1 MVEQND
7 NFIKKFLTYL
17 NSIKTKLIVSFLVIT
32 LTPLIYISYTMLNN
46 ATDGLLKVIVNNS
59 LAHARKASIDMNS
72 FIAHQ
77 LDILK
82 PLLNNESCKDPRSE
96 EFRKLLEEFDNQHLS
111 VERIVVRDQYGQLIN
126 CSTPNSIVI
135 DSYTNISEITDKLI
149 NRQYILYNGH
159 NHLGKKYKNNIALIT
174 RINEEDSQNFAL
186 VFVELNMLQFTNL
199 LSDNV
204 VGNSTHAYILDEKN
218 SPAVY
223 YPEDCV
229 ASDISMMR
237 EKYIEKFD
245 YGVFNIDSKKLEKPV
260 LATYLPVV
268 AQNGWKI
275 LFIQNQEEV
284 YELVSVFRKNLY
296 WILFITITIAV
307 TIALII
313 SQNIA
318 LPILQVTKGTNELA
332 SGRYDVRIN
341 IKSSDEVGRLA
352 NNFNFM
358 ADSLSAKMEELRIAY
373 QDLQDKA
380 DLITQKNRDL
390 DRKVFETTTLYKISH
405 MMSEVGFDIDKL
417 LDIIIE
423 KSIEAARATKGSLML
438 LDDNQEY
445 LEVQRVIL
453 WDESLNHTV
462 KIDNFKRNVRI
473 KPGEGIAGRVL
484 LTGELLIIN
493 EPDKCPDFKAFDDSE
508 RFIKNI
514 CCIPLKVNNVTFG
527 VINIVDK
534 LDGSPFHKNDTELL
548 MAMVNQAAI
557 VLDNTKLF
565 KLAITDGLTGLYL
578 VRHFKN
584 KLASE
589 EKRARRYNKI
599 FSILFFD
606 IDHFKKFNDTYGHHI
621 GDEVL
626 KQVARIFKNSLRD
639 EIDVAARYGGE
650 EMIALLP
657 ETDIKGAYIVAER
670 LRNAV
675 ANHEFTGYKTP
686 LHVTISIGI
695 SEFPR
700 SDLSSDGL
708 IRKADTAL
716 YRSKEGGRNKTTIYE
731 AEMGVVSE
739 K

>member
-1 MVEQND
+1 MEQEN
-7 NFIKKFLTYL
+7 NKFSQFFNYL
-17 NSIKTKLIVSFLVIT
+17 NSIKTKLIFSFLIIT
-32 LTPLIYISYTMLNN
+32 LTPLIYISYIMLNN

-72 FIAHQ
+72 FVAHQ
-77 LDILK
+77 LEIIK
-82 PLLNNESCKDPRSE
+82 PFTNSEVSKNPRSLE
-96 EFRKLLEEFDNQHLS
+96 YKKLIEEFDNQYVS
-111 VERIVVRDQYGQLIN
+111 IEKIIVSEKYGQIIWVSN
-126 CSTPNSIVI
+126 
-135 DSYTNISEITDKLI
+135 NIPTSPYSNITEILDKLE
-149 NRQYILYNGH
+149 NRKYILYNGH
-159 NHLGKKYKNNIALIT
+159 NHQGKKQKSSITLIT
-174 RINEEDSQNFAL
+174 KINEDDPDNFAL
-186 VFVELNMLQFTNL
+186 IFIELNLLQFTNI

-204 VGNSTHAYILDEKN
+204 VGNSTHAYILDENN

-229 ASDISMMR
+229 ASDISMLK
-237 EKYIEKFD
+237 EKHIEKFD
-245 YGVFNIDSKKLEKPV
+245 YGVFNIDSKSLEKPI

-275 LFIQNQEEV
+275 LFVQNQEEV
-284 YELVSVFRKNLY
+284 YELVSSFRKNLY
-296 WILFITITIAV
+296 WILFITIAV
-307 TIALII
+307 AVIIALII

-332 SGRYDVRIN
+332 SGRYDVRIK

-358 ADSLSAKMEELRIAY
+358 ADSLATKMEELRIAY
-373 QDLQDKA
+373 LELQDKA
-380 DLITQKNRDL
+380 ELISQKNRDL

-423 KSIEAARATKGSLML
+423 KSIEAAKATKGSLML
-438 LDDNQEY
+438 LDDSQEY

-453 WDESLNHTV
+453 WDETLNRSV
-462 KIDNFKRNVRI
+462 PIQNFKKNIKI
-473 KPGEGIAGRVL
+473 KPGEGIAGKVL
-484 LTGELLIIN
+484 VTGEMLIIN
-493 EPDKCPDFKAFDDSE
+493 QPENDPNFKQFEDSE
-508 RFIKNI
+508 RFIQNI
-514 CCIPLKVNNVTFG
+514 CCIPLKVNNITFG

-534 LDGSPFHKNDTELL
+534 VDGSPFEKRDTDLL

-584 KLASE
+584 RLASE
-589 EKRARRYNKI
+589 EKRAKRYNKI

-626 KQVARIFKNSLRD
+626 KQVAAIFKSSLR
-639 EIDVAARYGGE
+639 EGIDIAARYGGE

-670 LRNAV
+670 LRNAI
-675 ANHEFTGYKTP
+675 ATHEFTGYKTS

-695 SEFPR
+695 SEFPT
-700 SDLSSDGL
+700 SDTNTEEL

-716 YRSKEGGRNKTTIYE
+716 YRSKEGGRNKTTIYT

>member
-1 MVEQND
+1 
-7 NFIKKFLTYL
+7 
-17 NSIKTKLIVSFLVIT
+17 
-32 LTPLIYISYTMLNN
+32 MLNN

-72 FIAHQ
+72 FVAHQ
-77 LDILK
+77 LEIIK
-82 PLLNNESCKDPRSE
+82 PFTHSIVSKNPRSQE
-96 EFRKLLEEFDNQHLS
+96 YKKVIEEFDNQYVS
-111 VERIVVRDQYGQLIN
+111 IEKIIVCERYGQIIWVSN
-126 CSTPNSIVI
+126 
-135 DSYTNISEITDKLI
+135 NIPTAPYSNITEIRDKLE
-149 NRQYILYNGH
+149 NRKYILYNGH
-159 NHLGKKYKNNIALIT
+159 NHQGKKQKSSITLIT
-174 RINEEDSQNFAL
+174 KINEEDPDNFAL
-186 VFVELNMLQFTNL
+186 VFIELNMLQFTNI

-204 VGNSTHAYILDEKN
+204 VGNSTHAYILDENN

-229 ASDISMMR
+229 ASDISMLK
-237 EKYIEKFD
+237 EKHIEKFD
-245 YGVFNIDSKKLEKPV
+245 YGVFNIDSKALEKPI

-275 LFIQNQEEV
+275 LFVQNQEEV
-284 YELVSVFRKNLY
+284 YELVSTFQKNLY
-296 WILFITITIAV
+296 WILFITIAV
-307 TIALII
+307 AVIIALII

-332 SGRYDVRIN
+332 SGRYDVRIK

-358 ADSLSAKMEELRIAY
+358 ADSLATKMEELRIAY
-373 QDLQDKA
+373 LELQDKA
-380 DLITQKNRDL
+380 ELITQQNRDL

-423 KSIEAARATKGSLML
+423 KSIEAAKATKGSLML
-438 LDDNQEY
+438 LDDTQEY
-445 LEVQRVIL
+445 LEVQRVIM
-453 WDESLNHTV
+453 WDES
-462 KIDNFKRNVRI
+462 IDRPVPIENFKKNIKI
-473 KPGEGIAGRVL
+473 KPGEGIAGKVL
-484 LTGELLIIN
+484 VTGEMLIMN
-493 EPDKCPDFKAFDDSE
+493 EPENDPNFKQFDDNE
-508 RFIKNI
+508 RFIQNI
-514 CCIPLKVNNVTFG
+514 CCIPLKVNNITFG

-534 LDGSPFHKNDTELL
+534 IDGSPFEKRDTDLL

-589 EKRARRYNKI
+589 EKRAKRYNKI

-626 KQVARIFKNSLRD
+626 KQVASIFKNSLR
-639 EIDVAARYGGE
+639 EGIDIAARYGGE

-675 ANHEFTGYKTP
+675 ANHEFTGYKTS

-695 SEFPR
+695 SEFP
-700 SDLSSDGL
+700 SSDTDSLEL

-716 YRSKEGGRNKTTIYE
+716 YQSKEGGRNKTTIYTT
-731 AEMGVVSE
+731 EMGVVSE

>member
-1 MVEQND
+1 MEQD
-7 NFIKKFLTYL
+7 NNKFYQFFTYL
-17 NSIKTKLIVSFLVIT
+17 NSIKTKLIFSFLVIT
-32 LTPLIYISYTMLNN
+32 LTPLIYISYIMLNN

-72 FIAHQ
+72 FVSHQ
-77 LDILK
+77 LEIIK
-82 PLLNNESCKDPRSE
+82 PFTNSVISKNPKSQEYK
-96 EFRKLLEEFDNQHLS
+96 KLIEEFDNQYVS
-111 VERIVVRDQYGQLIN
+111 IEKIIVCEKYGQIIWVSNNTLT
-126 CSTPNSIVI
+126 TPYS
-135 DSYTNISEITDKLI
+135 NITEIQDKLE
-149 NRQYILYNGH
+149 NRKYILYNGH
-159 NHLGKKYKNNIALIT
+159 NHQGKKQKASITLIT
-174 RINEEDSQNFAL
+174 KINEDDPDNYAL
-186 VFVELNMLQFTNL
+186 VFIELNMLQFTNI

-204 VGNSTHAYILDEKN
+204 VGNSTHAYILDENN

-229 ASDISMMR
+229 ASDISMLK

-245 YGVFNIDSKKLEKPV
+245 YGVFNIDSKSLEKPI

-275 LFIQNQEEV
+275 LFVQNQEEV
-284 YELVSVFRKNLY
+284 YELVSSFRKNLY
-296 WILFITITIAV
+296 WILFITISVAV
-307 TIALII
+307 IIALII

-332 SGRYDVRIN
+332 SGRYDVRIK

-358 ADSLSAKMEELRIAY
+358 ADSLATKMEELRIAY
-373 QDLQDKA
+373 LELQDKA
-380 DLITQKNRDL
+380 ELITQQNRDL
-390 DRKVFETTTLYKISH
+390 DRKVFETSTLYKISH

-423 KSIEAARATKGSLML
+423 KSIEAAKATKGSLML
-438 LDDNQEY
+438 LDDSQEF
-445 LEVQRVIL
+445 LEVQRVIM
-453 WDESLNHTV
+453 WDETLNRAV
-462 KIDNFKRNVRI
+462 PIENFKKNIKI
-473 KPGEGIAGRVL
+473 KPGEGIAGKVL
-484 LTGELLIIN
+484 VTGEMLIIN
-493 EPDKCPDFKAFDDSE
+493 QPENDPNFKQFDDNE
-508 RFIKNI
+508 RFIQNI
-514 CCIPLKVNNVTFG
+514 CCIPLKVNNITFG

-534 LDGSPFHKNDTELL
+534 VDGSSFEKRDTDLL

-589 EKRARRYNKI
+589 EKRAKRYNKI

-626 KQVARIFKNSLRD
+626 KQVAAIFKNSLRD
-639 EIDVAARYGGE
+639 GIDIAARYGGE

-675 ANHEFTGYKTP
+675 ANHEFTGYKTS

-695 SEFPR
+695 SEFP
-700 SDLSSDGL
+700 SSDTDSLEL

-716 YRSKEGGRNKTTIYE
+716 YQSKEGGRNKTTIYTT
-731 AEMGVVSE
+731 EMGVVSE

>member
-1 MVEQND
+1 MEQESN
-7 NFIKKFLTYL
+7 KFYQFFNYL
-17 NSIKTKLIVSFLVIT
+17 NSIKTKLIFSFLVIT

-72 FIAHQ
+72 FVAHQ
-77 LDILK
+77 LEIIK
-82 PLLNNESCKDPRSE
+82 PFTNSEVSKRPRSQE
-96 EFRKLLEEFDNQHLS
+96 YKRIIENFDNQYVS
-111 VERIVVRDQYGQLIN
+111 IEKIIVCEKFGQIIWVSN
-126 CSTPNSIVI
+126 NIPTTPYS
-135 DSYTNISEITDKLI
+135 NITEIRDKLE
-149 NRQYILYNGH
+149 NRKYILYNGH
-159 NHLGKKYKNNIALIT
+159 NHQGKKQKSSITLIT
-174 RINEEDSQNFAL
+174 KINENDPDNFAL
-186 VFVELNMLQFTNL
+186 VFIELNMLQFINI

-204 VGNSTHAYILDEKN
+204 VGNSTHAYILDENN

-229 ASDISMMR
+229 ASDISMLK
-237 EKYIEKFD
+237 EKHIEKFD
-245 YGVFNIDSKKLEKPV
+245 YGVFNIDSKSLEKPI

-275 LFIQNQEEV
+275 LFVQNQEEV
-284 YELVSVFRKNLY
+284 YELVSSFQKNLY
-296 WILFITITIAV
+296 WILFITISVAV
-307 TIALII
+307 IIALII

-332 SGRYDVRIN
+332 SGRYDVRIK

-358 ADSLSAKMEELRIAY
+358 ADSLATKMEELRIAY
-373 QDLQDKA
+373 LELQDKA
-380 DLITQKNRDL
+380 ELITQQNRDL

-423 KSIEAARATKGSLML
+423 KSLEAAKATKGSLML
-438 LDDNQEY
+438 LDDSQEY

-453 WDESLNHTV
+453 WDES
-462 KIDNFKRNVRI
+462 IDRPVPIENFKKNIKI
-473 KPGEGIAGRVL
+473 KPGEGIAGKVL
-484 LTGELLIIN
+484 VTGEMLIIN
-493 EPDKCPDFKAFDDSE
+493 QPENDPNFKQFEDSE
-508 RFIKNI
+508 RFIQNI
-514 CCIPLKVNNVTFG
+514 CCIPLKVNNITFG

-534 LDGSPFHKNDTELL
+534 VDGSPFEKRDTDLL

-584 KLASE
+584 KLANE
-589 EKRARRYNKI
+589 EKRAKRYNKI

-626 KQVARIFKNSLRD
+626 KQVAAIFKNSLRD
-639 EIDVAARYGGE
+639 GIDIAARYGGE

-675 ANHEFTGYKTP
+675 ADHEFTGYKTS

-695 SEFPR
+695 SEFP
-700 SDLSSDGL
+700 SSDTDSLEL

-716 YRSKEGGRNKTTIYE
+716 YQSKEGGRNKTTIYTT
-731 AEMGVVSE
+731 EMGVVSE

>member
-1 MVEQND
+1 MEQD
-7 NFIKKFLTYL
+7 NNKFYQFFSYL
-17 NSIKTKLIVSFLVIT
+17 NSIKTKLIFSFLVIT
-32 LTPLIYISYTMLNN
+32 LTPLIYISYIMLNN

-72 FIAHQ
+72 FVSHQ
-77 LDILK
+77 LEIIK
-82 PLLNNESCKDPRSE
+82 PFTNSVISKNPKSQEYK
-96 EFRKLLEEFDNQHLS
+96 KLIEEFDNQYVS
-111 VERIVVRDQYGQLIN
+111 IEKIIVCDKYGQIIWVSNNTLT
-126 CSTPNSIVI
+126 TPYS
-135 DSYTNISEITDKLI
+135 NITEIQDKLE
-149 NRQYILYNGH
+149 NRKYILYNGH
-159 NHLGKKYKNNIALIT
+159 NHQGKKQKASITLIT
-174 RINEEDSQNFAL
+174 KINEDDPDNYAL
-186 VFVELNMLQFTNL
+186 VFIELNMLQFTNI

-204 VGNSTHAYILDEKN
+204 VGNSTHAYILDENN

-229 ASDISMMR
+229 ASDISMLK

-245 YGVFNIDSKKLEKPV
+245 YGVFNIDSKSLEKPI

-275 LFIQNQEEV
+275 LFVQNQEEV
-284 YELVSVFRKNLY
+284 YELVSSFRKNLY
-296 WILFITITIAV
+296 WILFITISVAV
-307 TIALII
+307 IIALII

-332 SGRYDVRIN
+332 SGRYDVRIK

-358 ADSLSAKMEELRIAY
+358 ADSLATKMEELRIAY
-373 QDLQDKA
+373 LELQDKA
-380 DLITQKNRDL
+380 ELITQQNRDL
-390 DRKVFETTTLYKISH
+390 DRKVFETSTLYKISH

-423 KSIEAARATKGSLML
+423 KSIEAAKATKGSLML
-438 LDDNQEY
+438 LDDSQEF
-445 LEVQRVIL
+445 LEVQRVIM
-453 WDESLNHTV
+453 WDETLNRAV
-462 KIDNFKRNVRI
+462 PIENFKKNIKI
-473 KPGEGIAGRVL
+473 KPGEGIAGKVL
-484 LTGELLIIN
+484 VTGEMLIIN
-493 EPDKCPDFKAFDDSE
+493 QPENDPNFKQFDDNE
-508 RFIKNI
+508 RFIQNI
-514 CCIPLKVNNVTFG
+514 CCIPLKVNNITFG

-534 LDGSPFHKNDTELL
+534 VDGSSFEKRDTDLL

-589 EKRARRYNKI
+589 EKRAKRYNKI

-626 KQVARIFKNSLRD
+626 KQVAAIFKNSLRD
-639 EIDVAARYGGE
+639 GIDIAARYGGE

-657 ETDIKGAYIVAER
+657 ETEIKGAYIVAER

-675 ANHEFTGYKTP
+675 ANHEFTGYKTS

-695 SEFPR
+695 SEFP
-700 SDLSSDGL
+700 SSDTDSLEL

-716 YRSKEGGRNKTTIYE
+716 YQSKEGGRNKTTIYTT
-731 AEMGVVSE
+731 EMGVVSE

>member
-1 MVEQND
+1 
-7 NFIKKFLTYL
+7 
-17 NSIKTKLIVSFLVIT
+17 
-32 LTPLIYISYTMLNN
+32 MLNN

-72 FIAHQ
+72 FVSHQ
-77 LDILK
+77 LEIIK
-82 PLLNNESCKDPRSE
+82 PFTNSVISKNPKSQEYK
-96 EFRKLLEEFDNQHLS
+96 KLIEEFDNQYVS
-111 VERIVVRDQYGQLIN
+111 IEKIIVCEKYGQIIWVSNNTLT
-126 CSTPNSIVI
+126 TPYS
-135 DSYTNISEITDKLI
+135 NITEIRDKLE
-149 NRQYILYNGH
+149 NRKYILYNGH
-159 NHLGKKYKNNIALIT
+159 NHQGKKQKASITLIT
-174 RINEEDSQNFAL
+174 KINENDPDNYAL
-186 VFVELNMLQFTNL
+186 VFIELNMLQFTNI

-204 VGNSTHAYILDEKN
+204 VGNSTHAYILDENN

-229 ASDISMMR
+229 ASDISMLK

-245 YGVFNIDSKKLEKPV
+245 YGVFNIDSKSLEKPI

-275 LFIQNQEEV
+275 LFVQNQEEV
-284 YELVSVFRKNLY
+284 YELVSSFQKNLY
-296 WILFITITIAV
+296 WILFITISVAV
-307 TIALII
+307 IIALII

-332 SGRYDVRIN
+332 SGRYDVRIK

-358 ADSLSAKMEELRIAY
+358 ADSLATKMEELRIAY
-373 QDLQDKA
+373 LELQDKA
-380 DLITQKNRDL
+380 ELITQQNRDL

-423 KSIEAARATKGSLML
+423 KSIEAAKATKGSLML
-438 LDDNQEY
+438 LDDAQEF
-445 LEVQRVIL
+445 LEVQRVIM
-453 WDESLNHTV
+453 WDETLNRAV
-462 KIDNFKRNVRI
+462 PIENFKKNIKI
-473 KPGEGIAGRVL
+473 KPGEGIAGKVL
-484 LTGELLIIN
+484 VTGEMLIIN
-493 EPDKCPDFKAFDDSE
+493 QPENDPNFKQFDDNE
-508 RFIKNI
+508 RFIQNI
-514 CCIPLKVNNVTFG
+514 CCIPLKVNNITFG

-534 LDGSPFHKNDTELL
+534 VDGSSFEKRDTDLL

-589 EKRARRYNKI
+589 EKRAKRYNKI

-626 KQVARIFKNSLRD
+626 KQVATIFKNSLRD
-639 EIDVAARYGGE
+639 GIDLAARYGGE

-675 ANHEFTGYKTP
+675 ANHEFTGYKTS

-695 SEFPR
+695 SEFP
-700 SDLSSDGL
+700 SSDTDSLEL

-716 YRSKEGGRNKTTIYE
+716 YQSKEGGRNKTTIYTT
-731 AEMGVVSE
+731 EMGVVSE

>member
-1 MVEQND
+1 MEQ
-7 NFIKKFLTYL
+7 KKNIFNQFFNYL
-17 NSIKTKLIVSFLVIT
+17 NSIKTKLIFSFLIIT

-72 FIAHQ
+72 FISHQ
-77 LDILK
+77 LEIIK
-82 PLLNNESCKDPRSE
+82 PFTNSE
-96 EFRKLLEEFDNQHLS
+96 ISKNPKSPEYKKLIEAYDNQYLS
-111 VERIVVRDQYGQLIN
+111 IEKIIVTEKYGQIISVSN
-126 CSTPNSIVI
+126 NTPTPPFS
-135 DSYTNISEITDKLI
+135 NITEILEKLEH
-149 NRQYILYNGH
+149 RKYILYNGH
-159 NHLGKKYKNNIALIT
+159 NHLGKKQKSSVMLIT
-174 RINEEDSQNFAL
+174 KINDNDSDNFAL
-186 VFVELNMLQFTNL
+186 VFVELNMLQFTNI

-218 SPAVY
+218 TPAVY

-229 ASDISMMR
+229 ASDISMLK
-237 EKYIEKFD
+237 EKHIEKFD
-245 YGVFNIDSKKLEKPV
+245 YGVFNIDSKKLQKPI
-260 LATYLPVV
+260 LATYLPVI
-268 AQNGWKI
+268 AQNGWKV

-284 YELVSVFRKNLY
+284 YELVSNFRKNLY
-296 WILFITITIAV
+296 WILFITITVAV
-307 TIALII
+307 FIALII

-332 SGRYDVRIN
+332 SGRYDVRIK

-358 ADSLSAKMEELRIAY
+358 ADSLATKMEELRIAY
-373 QDLQDKA
+373 LELQDKA
-380 DLITQKNRDL
+380 ELISQKNRDL

-423 KSIEAARATKGSLML
+423 KSIEAAKATKGSLML
-438 LDDNQEY
+438 LDDSQEF
-445 LEVQRVIL
+445 LEVQRVIM
-453 WDESLNHTV
+453 WDESINRPV
-462 KIDNFKRNVRI
+462 PIENFKKNIKI
-473 KPGEGIAGRVL
+473 KPGEGIAGKVL
-484 LTGELLIIN
+484 VTGDMLIIN
-493 EPDKCPDFKAFDDSE
+493 EPENDPNFKQFDDNE
-508 RFIKNI
+508 RFIQNI
-514 CCIPLKVNNVTFG
+514 CCIPLKVNNITFG

-534 LDGSPFHKNDTELL
+534 IDGSPFEKRDTDLL

-578 VRHFKN
+578 VRHFRN
-584 KLASE
+584 RLASE
-589 EKRARRYNKI
+589 EKRAKRYNKI

-626 KQVARIFKNSLRD
+626 KKVAAIFKSSLR
-639 EIDVAARYGGE
+639 EGIDIAARYGGE

-675 ANHEFTGYKTP
+675 ADHEFTGYKTS

-695 SEFPR
+695 SEFPT
-700 SDLSSDGL
+700 SDSNTDEL

-716 YRSKEGGRNKTTIYE
+716 YRSKEGGRNKTTIYT

>member
-1 MVEQND
+1 MEQENN
-7 NFIKKFLTYL
+7 NFYRFFNYL
-17 NSIKTKLIVSFLVIT
+17 NSIKTKLIFSFLVIT
-32 LTPLIYISYTMLNN
+32 LTPLIYISYTMLSN

-72 FIAHQ
+72 FVAHQ
-77 LDILK
+77 LEIIK
-82 PLLNNESCKDPRSE
+82 PFTNSIVSKNPRTLE
-96 EFRKLLEEFDNQHLS
+96 YKKIIEEFDNQYVS
-111 VERIVVRDQYGQLIN
+111 IEKIIVCEKYGQIIWVSN
-126 CSTPNSIVI
+126 NIPTTPYS
-135 DSYTNISEITDKLI
+135 NITEILDKLE
-149 NRQYILYNGH
+149 NRKYILYNGH
-159 NHLGKKYKNNIALIT
+159 NHQGKKQKSSITLIT
-174 RINEEDSQNFAL
+174 KINENDPENFAL
-186 VFVELNMLQFTNL
+186 VFIELNMLQFTNIL
-199 LSDNV
+199 ADNV
-204 VGNSTHAYILDEKN
+204 VGNSTHAYILDENN
-218 SPAVY
+218 SPAIY

-229 ASDISMMR
+229 ASDISMLK
-237 EKYIEKFD
+237 EKHIEKFD
-245 YGVFNIDSKKLEKPV
+245 YGVYNIDSKALEKPI

-275 LFIQNQEEV
+275 LFVQNQEEV
-284 YELVSVFRKNLY
+284 YELVSSFRKNLY
-296 WILFITITIAV
+296 WILFITISVAV
-307 TIALII
+307 IIALII

-332 SGRYDVRIN
+332 SGRYDVRIK

-358 ADSLSAKMEELRIAY
+358 ADSLATKMEELRIAY
-373 QDLQDKA
+373 LELQDKA
-380 DLITQKNRDL
+380 ELISQKNRDL

-423 KSIEAARATKGSLML
+423 KSIEAAKATKGSLML
-438 LDDNQEY
+438 LDDSQEY

-453 WDESLNHTV
+453 WDETLNKAV
-462 KIDNFKRNVRI
+462 PIENFKKNIKI
-473 KPGEGIAGRVL
+473 KPGEGIAGKVL
-484 LTGELLIIN
+484 VTGEMLIIN
-493 EPDKCPDFKAFDDSE
+493 QPENDPNFKQFEDSE
-508 RFIKNI
+508 RFIQNI
-514 CCIPLKVNNVTFG
+514 CCIPLKVNNITFG

-534 LDGSPFHKNDTELL
+534 VDGSPFEKRDTDLL

-589 EKRARRYNKI
+589 EKRAKRYNKI

-626 KQVARIFKNSLRD
+626 KQVATIFKNSLRD
-639 EIDVAARYGGE
+639 GIDIAARYGGE

-675 ANHEFTGYKTP
+675 ANHEFTGYKTS

-695 SEFPR
+695 SEFP
-700 SDLSSDGL
+700 SSDTDSLEL

-716 YRSKEGGRNKTTIYE
+716 YQSKEGGRNKTTIYTT
-731 AEMGVVSE
+731 EMGVVSE

>member
-1 MVEQND
+1 
-7 NFIKKFLTYL
+7 
-17 NSIKTKLIVSFLVIT
+17 
-32 LTPLIYISYTMLNN
+32 MLNN

-72 FIAHQ
+72 FVSHQ
-77 LDILK
+77 LEIIK
-82 PLLNNESCKDPRSE
+82 PFTNSIISKNPKSQEYK
-96 EFRKLLEEFDNQHLS
+96 KLIEEFDNQYVS
-111 VERIVVRDQYGQLIN
+111 IEKIIVCEKYGQIIWVSNNTLT
-126 CSTPNSIVI
+126 TPYS
-135 DSYTNISEITDKLI
+135 NITEIRDKLE
-149 NRQYILYNGH
+149 NRKYILYNGH
-159 NHLGKKYKNNIALIT
+159 NHQGKKQKASITLIT
-174 RINEEDSQNFAL
+174 KINEDDPDNYAL
-186 VFVELNMLQFTNL
+186 VFIELNMLQFTNI

-204 VGNSTHAYILDEKN
+204 VGNSTHAYILDENN

-229 ASDISMMR
+229 ASDISMLK

-245 YGVFNIDSKKLEKPV
+245 YGVFNIDSKSLEKPI

-275 LFIQNQEEV
+275 LFVQNQEEV
-284 YELVSVFRKNLY
+284 YELVSSFQKNLY
-296 WILFITITIAV
+296 WILFITISVAV
-307 TIALII
+307 IIALII

-332 SGRYDVRIN
+332 SGRYDVRIK

-358 ADSLSAKMEELRIAY
+358 ADSLATKMEELRIAY
-373 QDLQDKA
+373 LELQDKA
-380 DLITQKNRDL
+380 ELITQQNRDL

-423 KSIEAARATKGSLML
+423 KSIEAAKATKGSLML
-438 LDDNQEY
+438 LDDAQEF
-445 LEVQRVIL
+445 LEVQRVIM
-453 WDESLNHTV
+453 WDETLNRAV
-462 KIDNFKRNVRI
+462 PIENFKKNIKI
-473 KPGEGIAGRVL
+473 KPGEGIAGKVL
-484 LTGELLIIN
+484 VTGEMLIIN
-493 EPDKCPDFKAFDDSE
+493 QPENDPNFKQFDDHE
-508 RFIKNI
+508 RFIQNI
-514 CCIPLKVNNVTFG
+514 CCIPLKVNNITFG

-534 LDGSPFHKNDTELL
+534 VDGSSFEKRDTDLL

-589 EKRARRYNKI
+589 EKRAKRYNKI

-626 KQVARIFKNSLRD
+626 KQVATIFKNSLRD
-639 EIDVAARYGGE
+639 GIDLAARYGGE

-675 ANHEFTGYKTP
+675 ANHEFTGYKTS

-695 SEFPR
+695 SEFP
-700 SDLSSDGL
+700 SSDTDSLEL

-716 YRSKEGGRNKTTIYE
+716 YQSKEGGRNKTTIYTT
-731 AEMGVVSE
+731 EMGVVSE

>member
-1 MVEQND
+1 MEQD
-7 NFIKKFLTYL
+7 NNKFYQFFSYL
-17 NSIKTKLIVSFLVIT
+17 NSIKTKLIFSFLVIT
-32 LTPLIYISYTMLNN
+32 LTPLIYISYIMLNN

-72 FIAHQ
+72 FVSHQ
-77 LDILK
+77 LEIIK
-82 PLLNNESCKDPRSE
+82 PFTNSVISKNPKSQEYK
-96 EFRKLLEEFDNQHLS
+96 KLIEEFDNQYVS
-111 VERIVVRDQYGQLIN
+111 IEKIIVCDKYGQIIWVSNNTLT
-126 CSTPNSIVI
+126 TPYS
-135 DSYTNISEITDKLI
+135 NITEIREKLE
-149 NRQYILYNGH
+149 NRKYILYNGH
-159 NHLGKKYKNNIALIT
+159 NHQGKKQKASITLIT
-174 RINEEDSQNFAL
+174 KINEDDPDNYAL
-186 VFVELNMLQFTNL
+186 VFIELNMLQFTNI

-204 VGNSTHAYILDEKN
+204 VGNSTHAYILDENN

-229 ASDISMMR
+229 ASDISMLK

-245 YGVFNIDSKKLEKPV
+245 YGVFNIDSKSLEKPI

-275 LFIQNQEEV
+275 LFVQNQEEV
-284 YELVSVFRKNLY
+284 YELVSSFRKNLY
-296 WILFITITIAV
+296 WILFITISVAV
-307 TIALII
+307 IIALII

-332 SGRYDVRIN
+332 SGRYDVRIK

-358 ADSLSAKMEELRIAY
+358 ADSLATKMEELRIAY
-373 QDLQDKA
+373 LELQDKA
-380 DLITQKNRDL
+380 ELITQQNRDL
-390 DRKVFETTTLYKISH
+390 DRKVFETSTLYKISH

-423 KSIEAARATKGSLML
+423 KSIEAAKATKGSLML
-438 LDDNQEY
+438 LDDSQEF
-445 LEVQRVIL
+445 LEVQRVIM
-453 WDESLNHTV
+453 WDETLNRAV
-462 KIDNFKRNVRI
+462 PIENFKKNIKI
-473 KPGEGIAGRVL
+473 KPGEGIAGKVL
-484 LTGELLIIN
+484 VTGEMLIIN
-493 EPDKCPDFKAFDDSE
+493 QPENDPNFKQFDDNE
-508 RFIKNI
+508 RFIQNI
-514 CCIPLKVNNVTFG
+514 CCIPLKVNNITFG

-534 LDGSPFHKNDTELL
+534 VDGSSFEKRDTDLL

-589 EKRARRYNKI
+589 EKRAKRYNKI

-626 KQVARIFKNSLRD
+626 KQVAAIFKNSLRD
-639 EIDVAARYGGE
+639 GIDIAARYGGE

-675 ANHEFTGYKTP
+675 ANHEFTGYKTS

-695 SEFPR
+695 SEFP
-700 SDLSSDGL
+700 SSDTDSLEL

-716 YRSKEGGRNKTTIYE
+716 YQSKEGGRNKTTIYTT
-731 AEMGVVSE
+731 EMGVVSE

>member
-1 MVEQND
+1 MEQEN
-7 NFIKKFLTYL
+7 NKFYQFFNYL
-17 NSIKTKLIVSFLVIT
+17 NSIKTKLIFSFLVIT

-77 LDILK
+77 LEIIK
-82 PLLNNESCKDPRSE
+82 PFTNSIVSKNPRSQE
-96 EFRKLLEEFDNQHLS
+96 YRKVIEEFDNQYVS
-111 VERIVVRDQYGQLIN
+111 IEKIIVCERYGQIIWVSN
-126 CSTPNSIVI
+126 NIPTTPYS
-135 DSYTNISEITDKLI
+135 NITEIRDKLE
-149 NRQYILYNGH
+149 NRKYILYNGH
-159 NHLGKKYKNNIALIT
+159 NHQGKKQKSSITLIT
-174 RINEEDSQNFAL
+174 KINEDDPDNFAL
-186 VFVELNMLQFTNL
+186 VFIELNMLQFTNI

-204 VGNSTHAYILDEKN
+204 VGNSTHAYILDENN

-229 ASDISMMR
+229 ASDISMLK
-237 EKYIEKFD
+237 EKHIEKFD
-245 YGVFNIDSKKLEKPV
+245 YGVFNIDSKALEKPI

-275 LFIQNQEEV
+275 LFVQNQEEV
-284 YELVSVFRKNLY
+284 YELVSTFRKNLY
-296 WILFITITIAV
+296 WILFITIAV
-307 TIALII
+307 AVIIALII

-332 SGRYDVRIN
+332 SGRYDVRIK

-358 ADSLSAKMEELRIAY
+358 ADSLATKMEELRIAY
-373 QDLQDKA
+373 LELQDKA
-380 DLITQKNRDL
+380 ELITQQNRDL

-423 KSIEAARATKGSLML
+423 KSIEAAKATKGSLML
-438 LDDNQEY
+438 LDDTQEY
-445 LEVQRVIL
+445 LEVQRVIM
-453 WDESLNHTV
+453 WDESINRPV
-462 KIDNFKRNVRI
+462 PIENFKKNIKI
-473 KPGEGIAGRVL
+473 KPGEGIAGKVL
-484 LTGELLIIN
+484 VTGEMLIIN
-493 EPDKCPDFKAFDDSE
+493 EPENDPNFKQFDDNE
-508 RFIKNI
+508 RFIQNI
-514 CCIPLKVNNVTFG
+514 CCIPLKVNNITFG

-534 LDGSPFHKNDTELL
+534 IDGSPFEKRDTDLL

-589 EKRARRYNKI
+589 EKRAKRYNKI

-626 KQVARIFKNSLRD
+626 KQVAAIFKNSLR
-639 EIDVAARYGGE
+639 EGIDLAARYGGE

-675 ANHEFTGYKTP
+675 ADHEFTGYKTS

-695 SEFPR
+695 SEFP
-700 SDLSSDGL
+700 SSDTDSLEL

-716 YRSKEGGRNKTTIYE
+716 YQSKEGGRNKTTIYTT
-731 AEMGVVSE
+731 EMGVVSE

>member
-1 MVEQND
+1 
-7 NFIKKFLTYL
+7 
-17 NSIKTKLIVSFLVIT
+17 
-32 LTPLIYISYTMLNN
+32 
-46 ATDGLLKVIVNNS
+46 
-59 LAHARKASIDMNS
+59 
-72 FIAHQ
+72 
-77 LDILK
+77 
-82 PLLNNESCKDPRSE
+82 
-96 EFRKLLEEFDNQHLS
+96 
-111 VERIVVRDQYGQLIN
+111 IN
-126 CSTPNSIVI
+126 I
-135 DSYTNISEITDKLI
+135 
-149 NRQYILYNGH
+149 
-159 NHLGKKYKNNIALIT
+159 
-174 RINEEDSQNFAL
+174 
-186 VFVELNMLQFTNL
+186 

-204 VGNSTHAYILDEKN
+204 VGNSTHAYILDENN

-229 ASDISMMR
+229 ASDISMLK
-237 EKYIEKFD
+237 EKHIEKFD
-245 YGVFNIDSKKLEKPV
+245 YGVFNIDSKSLEKPI

-275 LFIQNQEEV
+275 LFVQNQEEV
-284 YELVSVFRKNLY
+284 YELVSSFQKNLY
-296 WILFITITIAV
+296 WILFITISVAV
-307 TIALII
+307 IIALII

-332 SGRYDVRIN
+332 SGRYDVRIK

-358 ADSLSAKMEELRIAY
+358 ADSLATKMEELRIAY
-373 QDLQDKA
+373 LELQDKA
-380 DLITQKNRDL
+380 ELITQQNRDL

-423 KSIEAARATKGSLML
+423 KSLEAAKATKGSLML
-438 LDDNQEY
+438 LDDSQEY

-453 WDESLNHTV
+453 WDES
-462 KIDNFKRNVRI
+462 IDRPVPIENFKKNIKI
-473 KPGEGIAGRVL
+473 KPGEGIAGKVL
-484 LTGELLIIN
+484 VTGEMLIIN
-493 EPDKCPDFKAFDDSE
+493 QPENDPNFKQFEDSE
-508 RFIKNI
+508 RFIQNI
-514 CCIPLKVNNVTFG
+514 CCIPLKVNNITFG

-534 LDGSPFHKNDTELL
+534 VDGSPFEKRDTDLL

-584 KLASE
+584 KLANE
-589 EKRARRYNKI
+589 EKRAKRYNKI

-626 KQVARIFKNSLRD
+626 KQVAAIFKNSLRD
-639 EIDVAARYGGE
+639 GIDIAARYGGE

-675 ANHEFTGYKTP
+675 ADHEFTGYKTS

-695 SEFPR
+695 SEFP
-700 SDLSSDGL
+700 SSDTDSLEL

-716 YRSKEGGRNKTTIYE
+716 YQSKEGGRNKTTIYTT
-731 AEMGVVSE
+731 EMGVVSE

>member
-1 MVEQND
+1 MEQD
-7 NFIKKFLTYL
+7 NNKFYQFFTYL
-17 NSIKTKLIVSFLVIT
+17 NSIKTKLIFSFLVIT
-32 LTPLIYISYTMLNN
+32 LTPLIYISYIMLNN

-72 FIAHQ
+72 FVSHQ
-77 LDILK
+77 LEIIK
-82 PLLNNESCKDPRSE
+82 PFTNSVISKNPKSQEYK
-96 EFRKLLEEFDNQHLS
+96 KLIEEFDNQYVS
-111 VERIVVRDQYGQLIN
+111 IEKIIVCEKYGQIIWVSNNTLT
-126 CSTPNSIVI
+126 TPYS
-135 DSYTNISEITDKLI
+135 NITEIQDKLE
-149 NRQYILYNGH
+149 NRKYILYNGH
-159 NHLGKKYKNNIALIT
+159 NHQGKKQKASITLIT
-174 RINEEDSQNFAL
+174 KINEDDPDNYAL
-186 VFVELNMLQFTNL
+186 VFIELNMLQFTNI

-204 VGNSTHAYILDEKN
+204 VGNSTHAYILDENN

-229 ASDISMMR
+229 ASDISMLK

-245 YGVFNIDSKKLEKPV
+245 YGVFNIDSKSLEKPI

-275 LFIQNQEEV
+275 LFVQNQEEV
-284 YELVSVFRKNLY
+284 YELVSSFRKNLY
-296 WILFITITIAV
+296 WILFITISVAV
-307 TIALII
+307 IIALII

-332 SGRYDVRIN
+332 SGRYDVRIK

-358 ADSLSAKMEELRIAY
+358 ADSLATKMEELRIAY
-373 QDLQDKA
+373 LELQDKA
-380 DLITQKNRDL
+380 ELITQQNRDL

-423 KSIEAARATKGSLML
+423 KSIEAAKATKGSLML
-438 LDDNQEY
+438 LDDSQEY
-445 LEVQRVIL
+445 LEVQRVIM
-453 WDESLNHTV
+453 WDETLNRAV
-462 KIDNFKRNVRI
+462 PIENFKKNIKI
-473 KPGEGIAGRVL
+473 KPGEGIAGKVL
-484 LTGELLIIN
+484 VTGEMLIIN
-493 EPDKCPDFKAFDDSE
+493 QPENDPNFKQFDDNE
-508 RFIKNI
+508 RFIQNI
-514 CCIPLKVNNVTFG
+514 CCIPLKVNNITFG

-534 LDGSPFHKNDTELL
+534 VDGSSFEKRDTDLL

-589 EKRARRYNKI
+589 EKRAKRYNKI

-626 KQVARIFKNSLRD
+626 KQVASIFKNSLRD
-639 EIDVAARYGGE
+639 GIDIAARYGGE

-675 ANHEFTGYKTP
+675 ANHEFTGYKTS

-695 SEFPR
+695 SEFP
-700 SDLSSDGL
+700 SSDTDSLEL

-716 YRSKEGGRNKTTIYE
+716 YQSKEGGRNKTTIYTT
-731 AEMGVVSE
+731 EMGVVSE

>member
-1 MVEQND
+1 M
-7 NFIKKFLTYL
+7 LT
-17 NSIKTKLIVSFLVIT
+17 
-32 LTPLIYISYTMLNN
+32 N

-72 FIAHQ
+72 FISHQ
-77 LDILK
+77 LEIIK
-82 PLLNNESCKDPRSE
+82 PFTNSPISKTPKSLEYK
-96 EFRKLLEEFDNQHLS
+96 KIIEEFDNQYVS
-111 VERIVVRDQYGQLIN
+111 IEKIIVCEKYGQIIWVSN
-126 CSTPNSIVI
+126 
-135 DSYTNISEITDKLI
+135 NIPTSPYSNITEILDKLE
-149 NRQYILYNGH
+149 NRKYILYNGH
-159 NHLGKKYKNNIALIT
+159 NHLGKKQKSSITLIT
-174 RINEEDSQNFAL
+174 KINEDDPENFAL
-186 VFVELNMLQFTNL
+186 VFIELNMLQFTNIL
-199 LSDNV
+199 ADNV
-204 VGNSTHAYILDEKN
+204 VGNSTHAYILDENN
-218 SPAVY
+218 SPAIY

-229 ASDISMMR
+229 ASDISMLK
-237 EKYIEKFD
+237 EKHIEKFD
-245 YGVFNIDSKKLEKPV
+245 YGVFNIDSRSLEKPI

-275 LFIQNQEEV
+275 LFVQNQEEV
-284 YELVSVFRKNLY
+284 YELVSSFRRNLY
-296 WILFITITIAV
+296 WILFITIAV
-307 TIALII
+307 AVIIALII

-332 SGRYDVRIN
+332 SGRYDVRIK

-358 ADSLSAKMEELRIAY
+358 ADSLATKMEELRIAY
-373 QDLQDKA
+373 LELQDKA
-380 DLITQKNRDL
+380 ELISQKNRDL

-423 KSIEAARATKGSLML
+423 KSIEAAKATKGSLML
-438 LDDNQEY
+438 LDDSQEY

-453 WDESLNHTV
+453 WDETLNKAV
-462 KIDNFKRNVRI
+462 PIENFKKNI
-473 KPGEGIAGRVL
+473 KIRPGEGIAGKVL
-484 LTGELLIIN
+484 VTGEMLIIN
-493 EPDKCPDFKAFDDSE
+493 QPENDPNFKQFEDSE
-508 RFIKNI
+508 RFIQNI
-514 CCIPLKVNNVTFG
+514 CCIPLKVNNITFG

-534 LDGSPFHKNDTELL
+534 VDGSPFEKRDTDLL

-589 EKRARRYNKI
+589 EKRAKRYNKI

-626 KQVARIFKNSLRD
+626 KQVAAIFRNSLR
-639 EIDVAARYGGE
+639 EGIDIAARYGGE

-675 ANHEFTGYKTP
+675 ANHEFTGYKTS

-695 SEFPR
+695 SEFP
-700 SDLSSDGL
+700 SSDTDPQEL

-716 YRSKEGGRNKTTIYE
+716 YQSKEGGRNKTTIYTT
-731 AEMGVVSE
+731 EMGVVSE

>member
-1 MVEQND
+1 MEQD
-7 NFIKKFLTYL
+7 NNKFYQFFSYL
-17 NSIKTKLIVSFLVIT
+17 NSIKTKLIFSFLVIT
-32 LTPLIYISYTMLNN
+32 LTPLIYISYIMLNN

-72 FIAHQ
+72 FVSHQ
-77 LDILK
+77 LEIIK
-82 PLLNNESCKDPRSE
+82 PFTNSVISKNPKSQEYK
-96 EFRKLLEEFDNQHLS
+96 KLIEEFDNQYVS
-111 VERIVVRDQYGQLIN
+111 IEKIIVCEKYGQIIWVSNNTLT
-126 CSTPNSIVI
+126 TPYS
-135 DSYTNISEITDKLI
+135 NITEIQDKLE
-149 NRQYILYNGH
+149 NRKYILYNGH
-159 NHLGKKYKNNIALIT
+159 NHQGKKQKASITLIT
-174 RINEEDSQNFAL
+174 KINENDPDNYAL
-186 VFVELNMLQFTNL
+186 VFIELNMLQFTNI

-204 VGNSTHAYILDEKN
+204 VGNSTHAYILDENN

-229 ASDISMMR
+229 ASDISMLK

-245 YGVFNIDSKKLEKPV
+245 YGVFNIDSKSLEKPI

-275 LFIQNQEEV
+275 LFVQNQEEV
-284 YELVSVFRKNLY
+284 YELVSSFRKNLY
-296 WILFITITIAV
+296 WILFITISVAV
-307 TIALII
+307 IIALII

-332 SGRYDVRIN
+332 SGRYDVRIK

-358 ADSLSAKMEELRIAY
+358 ADSLATKMEELRIAY
-373 QDLQDKA
+373 LELQDKA
-380 DLITQKNRDL
+380 ELITQQNRDL

-423 KSIEAARATKGSLML
+423 KSIEAAKATKGSLML
-438 LDDNQEY
+438 LDDSQEF
-445 LEVQRVIL
+445 LEVQRVIM
-453 WDESLNHTV
+453 WDETLNRAV
-462 KIDNFKRNVRI
+462 PIENFKKNIKI
-473 KPGEGIAGRVL
+473 KPGEGIAGKVL
-484 LTGELLIIN
+484 VTGEMLIIN
-493 EPDKCPDFKAFDDSE
+493 QPENDPNFKQFDDNE
-508 RFIKNI
+508 RFIQNI
-514 CCIPLKVNNVTFG
+514 CCIPLKVNNITFG

-534 LDGSPFHKNDTELL
+534 VDGSSFEKRDTDLL

-589 EKRARRYNKI
+589 EKRAKRYNKI

-626 KQVARIFKNSLRD
+626 KQVASIFKNSLRD
-639 EIDVAARYGGE
+639 GIDIAARYGGE

-675 ANHEFTGYKTP
+675 ANHEFTGYKTS

-695 SEFPR
+695 SEFP
-700 SDLSSDGL
+700 SSDTDSLEL

-716 YRSKEGGRNKTTIYE
+716 YQSKEGGRNKTTIYTT
-731 AEMGVVSE
+731 EMGVVSE

>member
-1 MVEQND
+1 MTKQND
-7 NFIKKFLTYL
+7 NKIKRFFKFL
-17 NSIKTKLIVSFLVIT
+17 NSIKTKLIISFLVIT
-32 LTPLIYISYTMLNN
+32 LTPLIYISFTMLNN
-46 ATDGLLKVIVNNS
+46 ATDGLLKVRVNNS
-59 LAHARKASIDMNS
+59 LAHARKTSIDMNS
-72 FIAHQ
+72 FISHQ
-77 LDILK
+77 LEILK
-82 PLLNNESCKDPRSE
+82 PIIKSKTVRDPRSQ
-96 EFRKLLEEFDNQHLS
+96 EFKDLIKEFDNHYLS
-111 VERIVVRDQYGQLIN
+111 IEKIIVRDQYGQLLN
-126 CSTPNSIVI
+126 CSNITPVE
-135 DSYTNISEITDKLI
+135 SYTNISDIIEKLSK
-149 NRQYILYNGH
+149 REYILYNGH
-159 NHLGKKYKNNIALIT
+159 NHQGKKYKNNVYLIT
-174 RINEEDSQNFAL
+174 KIKDIDLESDVY
-186 VFVELNMLQFTNL
+186 VFIELNMLQFINI
-199 LSDNV
+199 LSENI

-218 SPAVY
+218 TPAVY

-237 EKYIEKFD
+237 ENYIEKFD
-245 YGVFNIDSKKLEKPV
+245 YGVFNIDSKRMEKAI

-268 AQNGWKI
+268 GQNGWKI
-275 LFIQNQEEV
+275 LFVQNQEEV
-284 YELVSVFRKNLY
+284 YELVSIFQKNLY

-358 ADSLSAKMEELRIAY
+358 ADSLANKMEELRIAY
-373 QDLQDKA
+373 QELQDKA
-380 DLITQKNRDL
+380 DVITQKNRDL

-438 LDDNQEY
+438 LDDNQEF
-445 LEVQRVIL
+445 LEVQRVMM
-453 WDESLNHTV
+453 WDESLNRAIKITNFRKNV
-462 KIDNFKRNVRI
+462 KI

-484 LTGELLIIN
+484 STGELLIIN
-493 EPDKCPDFKAFDDSE
+493 EPESDPTFKEFDTDE
-508 RFIKNI
+508 RYIQNI
-514 CCIPLKVNNVTFG
+514 CCIPLKVNNITFG
-527 VINIVDK
+527 VINIVDR
-534 LDGSPFHKNDTELL
+534 LDGSPFQRNDTDLL

-626 KQVARIFKNSLRD
+626 KQVASIFKNSLRD
-639 EIDVAARYGGE
+639 EIDIAARYGGE

-670 LRNAV
+670 LRTAV
-675 ANHEFTGYKTP
+675 AEHEFTGYKTT

-695 SEFPR
+695 SEFPS
-700 SDLSSDGL
+700 SDLNSDEL

-716 YRSKEGGRNKTTIYE
+716 YRSKEGGRNKTTIYT

>member
-1 MVEQND
+1 MEQD
-7 NFIKKFLTYL
+7 NNKFYQFFSYL
-17 NSIKTKLIVSFLVIT
+17 NSIKTKLIFSFLVIT
-32 LTPLIYISYTMLNN
+32 LTPLIYISYIMLNN

-72 FIAHQ
+72 FVSHQ
-77 LDILK
+77 LEIIK
-82 PLLNNESCKDPRSE
+82 PFTNSVISKNPKSQEYK
-96 EFRKLLEEFDNQHLS
+96 KLIEEFDNQYVS
-111 VERIVVRDQYGQLIN
+111 IEKIIVCEKYGQIIWVSNNTLT
-126 CSTPNSIVI
+126 TPYS
-135 DSYTNISEITDKLI
+135 NITEIRDKLE
-149 NRQYILYNGH
+149 NRKYILYNGH
-159 NHLGKKYKNNIALIT
+159 NHQGKKQKASITLIT
-174 RINEEDSQNFAL
+174 KINENDPDNYAL
-186 VFVELNMLQFTNL
+186 VFIELNMLQFTNI

-204 VGNSTHAYILDEKN
+204 VGNSTHAYILDENN

-229 ASDISMMR
+229 ASDISMLK

-245 YGVFNIDSKKLEKPV
+245 YGVFNIDSKSLEKPI

-275 LFIQNQEEV
+275 LFVQNQEEV
-284 YELVSVFRKNLY
+284 YELVSSFQKNLY
-296 WILFITITIAV
+296 WILFITISVAV
-307 TIALII
+307 IIALII

-332 SGRYDVRIN
+332 SGRYDVRIK

-358 ADSLSAKMEELRIAY
+358 ADSLATKMEELRIAY
-373 QDLQDKA
+373 LELQDKA
-380 DLITQKNRDL
+380 ELITQQNRDL

-423 KSIEAARATKGSLML
+423 KSIEAAKATKGSLML
-438 LDDNQEY
+438 LDDAQEF
-445 LEVQRVIL
+445 LEVQRVIM
-453 WDESLNHTV
+453 WDETLNRAV
-462 KIDNFKRNVRI
+462 PIENFKKNIKI
-473 KPGEGIAGRVL
+473 KPGEGIAGKVL
-484 LTGELLIIN
+484 VTGEMLIIN
-493 EPDKCPDFKAFDDSE
+493 QPENDPNFKQFDDNE
-508 RFIKNI
+508 RFIQNI
-514 CCIPLKVNNVTFG
+514 CCIPLKVNNITFG

-534 LDGSPFHKNDTELL
+534 VDGSSFEKRDTDLL

-589 EKRARRYNKI
+589 EKRAKRYNKI

-626 KQVARIFKNSLRD
+626 KQVATIFKNSLRD
-639 EIDVAARYGGE
+639 GIDLAARYGGE

-675 ANHEFTGYKTP
+675 ANHEFTGYKTS

-695 SEFPR
+695 SEFP
-700 SDLSSDGL
+700 SSDTDSLEL

-716 YRSKEGGRNKTTIYE
+716 YQSKEGGRNKTTIYTT
-731 AEMGVVSE
+731 EMGVVSE

>member
-1 MVEQND
+1 MEQEN
-7 NFIKKFLTYL
+7 NKFNQFFHYL
-17 NSIKTKLIVSFLVIT
+17 NSIKTKLIFSFLVIT
-32 LTPLIYISYTMLNN
+32 LTPLIYISYIMLNN

-77 LDILK
+77 LEIIK
-82 PLLNNESCKDPRSE
+82 PFINSEISKKPRSE
-96 EFRKLLEEFDNQHLS
+96 EYKKLIEEYDNQYLS
-111 VERIVVRDQYGQLIN
+111 IEKIIVSEKYGQIIWVSN
-126 CSTPNSIVI
+126 NIQTSPYS
-135 DSYTNISEITDKLI
+135 NISEILDKLE
-149 NRQYILYNGH
+149 NRKYILYNGH
-159 NHLGKKYKNNIALIT
+159 NHQGKKQKASTTLIT
-174 RINEEDSQNFAL
+174 KINEDDPENFAL
-186 VFVELNMLQFTNL
+186 VFIELNMLQFTNI

-204 VGNSTHAYILDEKN
+204 VGNSTHAYILDENN

-229 ASDISMMR
+229 ASDISMLK

-245 YGVFNIDSKKLEKPV
+245 YGVFNIDSKSLEKPI

-275 LFIQNQEEV
+275 LFVQNQEEV
-284 YELVSVFRKNLY
+284 YELVSSFRKNLY
-296 WILFITITIAV
+296 WILFITITVAV
-307 TIALII
+307 IIALII

-332 SGRYDVRIN
+332 SGRYDVRIK

-358 ADSLSAKMEELRIAY
+358 ADSLATKMEELRIAY
-373 QDLQDKA
+373 LELQDKA
-380 DLITQKNRDL
+380 ELISQKNRDL

-438 LDDNQEY
+438 LDDTQEF

-453 WDESLNHTV
+453 WDESLNRPV
-462 KIDNFKRNVRI
+462 PIDNFKKNIKI
-473 KPGEGIAGRVL
+473 KPGEGIAGKVL
-484 LTGELLIIN
+484 VTGEMLIIN
-493 EPDKCPDFKAFDDSE
+493 QPENDPNFKQFEDSE
-508 RFIKNI
+508 RFIQNI
-514 CCIPLKVNNVTFG
+514 CCIPLKVNNITFG

-534 LDGSPFHKNDTELL
+534 IDGSPFEKRDTDLL

-584 KLASE
+584 RLASE
-589 EKRARRYNKI
+589 EKRAKRYNKI

-626 KQVARIFKNSLRD
+626 KQVATIFRNSLR
-639 EIDVAARYGGE
+639 EGIDIAARYGGE

-670 LRNAV
+670 LRNAI
-675 ANHEFTGYKTP
+675 ANHEFTGYKTS

-695 SEFPR
+695 SEFPN
-700 SDLSSDGL
+700 SDSNTEEL

-716 YRSKEGGRNKTTIYE
+716 YQSKEGGRNKTTIYT

>member
-1 MVEQND
+1 MEQD
-7 NFIKKFLTYL
+7 NNKFYQFFSYL
-17 NSIKTKLIVSFLVIT
+17 NSIKTKLIFSFLVIT
-32 LTPLIYISYTMLNN
+32 LTPLIYISYIMLNN

-72 FIAHQ
+72 FVSHQ
-77 LDILK
+77 LEIIK
-82 PLLNNESCKDPRSE
+82 PFTNSVISKNPKSQEYK
-96 EFRKLLEEFDNQHLS
+96 KLIEEFDNQYVS
-111 VERIVVRDQYGQLIN
+111 IEKIIVCEKYGQIIWVSNNSLT
-126 CSTPNSIVI
+126 TPYS
-135 DSYTNISEITDKLI
+135 NITEIQDKLE
-149 NRQYILYNGH
+149 NRKYILYNGH
-159 NHLGKKYKNNIALIT
+159 NHQGKKQKASITLIT
-174 RINEEDSQNFAL
+174 KINEDDPDNYAL
-186 VFVELNMLQFTNL
+186 VFIELNMLQFTNI

-204 VGNSTHAYILDEKN
+204 VGNSTHAYILDENN

-229 ASDISMMR
+229 ASDISMLK

-245 YGVFNIDSKKLEKPV
+245 YGVFNIDSKSLEKPI

-275 LFIQNQEEV
+275 LFVQNQEEV
-284 YELVSVFRKNLY
+284 YELVSSFRKNLY
-296 WILFITITIAV
+296 WILFITISVAV
-307 TIALII
+307 IIALII

-332 SGRYDVRIN
+332 SGRYDVRIK

-358 ADSLSAKMEELRIAY
+358 ADSLATKMEELRIAY
-373 QDLQDKA
+373 LELQDKA
-380 DLITQKNRDL
+380 ELITQQNRDL
-390 DRKVFETTTLYKISH
+390 DRKVFETSTLYKISH

-423 KSIEAARATKGSLML
+423 KSIEAAKATKGSLML
-438 LDDNQEY
+438 LDDSQEF
-445 LEVQRVIL
+445 LEVQRVIM
-453 WDESLNHTV
+453 WDETLNRAV
-462 KIDNFKRNVRI
+462 PIENFKKNIKI
-473 KPGEGIAGRVL
+473 KPGEGIAGKVL
-484 LTGELLIIN
+484 VTGEMLIIN
-493 EPDKCPDFKAFDDSE
+493 QPENDPNFKQFDDNE
-508 RFIKNI
+508 RFIQNI
-514 CCIPLKVNNVTFG
+514 CCIPLKVNNITFG

-534 LDGSPFHKNDTELL
+534 VDGSSFEKRDTDLL

-589 EKRARRYNKI
+589 EKRAKRYNKI

-626 KQVARIFKNSLRD
+626 KQVAAIFKNSLRD
-639 EIDVAARYGGE
+639 GIDIAARYGGE

-675 ANHEFTGYKTP
+675 ANHEFTGYKTS

-695 SEFPR
+695 SEFP
-700 SDLSSDGL
+700 SSDTDSLEL

-716 YRSKEGGRNKTTIYE
+716 YQSKEGGRNKTTIYTT
-731 AEMGVVSE
+731 EMGVVSE

>member
-1 MVEQND
+1 MEQESN
-7 NFIKKFLTYL
+7 KFYQFFNYL
-17 NSIKTKLIVSFLVIT
+17 NSIKTKLIFSFLVIT

-72 FIAHQ
+72 FVAHQ
-77 LDILK
+77 LEIIK
-82 PLLNNESCKDPRSE
+82 PFTNSEVSKRPRSQE
-96 EFRKLLEEFDNQHLS
+96 YKRIIENFDNQYVS
-111 VERIVVRDQYGQLIN
+111 IEKIIVCEKFGQIIWVSN
-126 CSTPNSIVI
+126 NIPTTPYS
-135 DSYTNISEITDKLI
+135 NITEIRDKLE
-149 NRQYILYNGH
+149 NRKYILYNGH
-159 NHLGKKYKNNIALIT
+159 NHQGKKQKSSITLIT
-174 RINEEDSQNFAL
+174 KINENDPDNFAL
-186 VFVELNMLQFTNL
+186 VFIELNMLQFINI

-204 VGNSTHAYILDEKN
+204 VGNSTHAYILDENN

-229 ASDISMMR
+229 ASDISMLK
-237 EKYIEKFD
+237 EKHIEKFD
-245 YGVFNIDSKKLEKPV
+245 YGVFNIDSKALEKPI

-275 LFIQNQEEV
+275 LFVQNQEEV
-284 YELVSVFRKNLY
+284 YELVSSFQKNLY
-296 WILFITITIAV
+296 WILFITISVAV
-307 TIALII
+307 IIALII

-332 SGRYDVRIN
+332 SGRYDVRIK

-358 ADSLSAKMEELRIAY
+358 ADSLATKMEELRIAY
-373 QDLQDKA
+373 LELQDKA
-380 DLITQKNRDL
+380 ELITQQNRDL

-423 KSIEAARATKGSLML
+423 KSLEAAKATKGSLML
-438 LDDNQEY
+438 LDDSQEY

-453 WDESLNHTV
+453 WDES
-462 KIDNFKRNVRI
+462 IDRPVPIENFKKNIKI
-473 KPGEGIAGRVL
+473 KPGEGIAGKVL
-484 LTGELLIIN
+484 VTGEMLIIN
-493 EPDKCPDFKAFDDSE
+493 QPENDPNFKQFEDSE
-508 RFIKNI
+508 RFIQNI
-514 CCIPLKVNNVTFG
+514 CCIPLKVNNITFG

-534 LDGSPFHKNDTELL
+534 VDGSPFEKRDTDLL

-584 KLASE
+584 KLANE
-589 EKRARRYNKI
+589 EKRAKRYNKI

-626 KQVARIFKNSLRD
+626 KQVAAIFKNSLRD
-639 EIDVAARYGGE
+639 GIDIAARYGGE

-675 ANHEFTGYKTP
+675 ADHEFTGYKTS

-695 SEFPR
+695 SEFP
-700 SDLSSDGL
+700 SSDTDSLEL

-716 YRSKEGGRNKTTIYE
+716 YQSKEGGRNKTTIYTT
-731 AEMGVVSE
+731 EMGVVSE

>member
-1 MVEQND
+1 MEQ
-7 NFIKKFLTYL
+7 KKNIFNQFFNYL
-17 NSIKTKLIVSFLVIT
+17 NSIKTKLIFSFLIIT

-72 FIAHQ
+72 FISHQ
-77 LDILK
+77 LEIIK
-82 PLLNNESCKDPRSE
+82 PFTNSE
-96 EFRKLLEEFDNQHLS
+96 ISKNPKSPEYKKLIEAYDNQYLS
-111 VERIVVRDQYGQLIN
+111 IEKIIVTEKYGQIISVSN
-126 CSTPNSIVI
+126 NTPTPPFS
-135 DSYTNISEITDKLI
+135 NITEILEKLEH
-149 NRQYILYNGH
+149 RKYILYNGH
-159 NHLGKKYKNNIALIT
+159 NHLGKKQKSSVMLIT
-174 RINEEDSQNFAL
+174 KINDNDSDNFAL
-186 VFVELNMLQFTNL
+186 VFVELNMLQFTNI

-218 SPAVY
+218 TPAVY

-229 ASDISMMR
+229 ASDISMLK
-237 EKYIEKFD
+237 EKHIEKFD
-245 YGVFNIDSKKLEKPV
+245 YGVFNIDSKKLQKPI
-260 LATYLPVV
+260 LATYLPVI
-268 AQNGWKI
+268 AQNGWKV

-284 YELVSVFRKNLY
+284 YELVSNFRKNLY
-296 WILFITITIAV
+296 WILFITITVAV
-307 TIALII
+307 FIALII

-332 SGRYDVRIN
+332 SGRYDVRIK

-358 ADSLSAKMEELRIAY
+358 ADSLATKMEELRIAY
-373 QDLQDKA
+373 LELQDKA
-380 DLITQKNRDL
+380 ELISQKNRDL

-423 KSIEAARATKGSLML
+423 KSIEAAKATKGSLML
-438 LDDNQEY
+438 LDDSQEF
-445 LEVQRVIL
+445 LEVQRVIM
-453 WDESLNHTV
+453 WDESINRPV
-462 KIDNFKRNVRI
+462 PIENFKKNIKI
-473 KPGEGIAGRVL
+473 KPGEGIAGKVL
-484 LTGELLIIN
+484 VTGDMLIIN
-493 EPDKCPDFKAFDDSE
+493 EPENDPNFKQFDDNE
-508 RFIKNI
+508 RFIQNI
-514 CCIPLKVNNVTFG
+514 CCIPLKVNNITFG

-534 LDGSPFHKNDTELL
+534 IDGSPFEKRDTDLL

-578 VRHFKN
+578 VRHFRN
-584 KLASE
+584 RLASE
-589 EKRARRYNKI
+589 EKRAKRYNKI

-626 KQVARIFKNSLRD
+626 KQVAAIFKSSLR
-639 EIDVAARYGGE
+639 EGIDIAARYGGE

-675 ANHEFTGYKTP
+675 ADHEFTGYKTS

-695 SEFPR
+695 SEFPT
-700 SDLSSDGL
+700 SDSNTDEL

-716 YRSKEGGRNKTTIYE
+716 YRSKEGGRNKTTIYT

>member
-1 MVEQND
+1 
-7 NFIKKFLTYL
+7 
-17 NSIKTKLIVSFLVIT
+17 
-32 LTPLIYISYTMLNN
+32 MLNN

-77 LDILK
+77 LEIIK
-82 PLLNNESCKDPRSE
+82 PFTNSIVSKNPRSQE
-96 EFRKLLEEFDNQHLS
+96 YRKVIEEFDNQYVS
-111 VERIVVRDQYGQLIN
+111 IEKIIVCERYGQIIWVSN
-126 CSTPNSIVI
+126 NIPTTPYS
-135 DSYTNISEITDKLI
+135 NITEIRDKLE
-149 NRQYILYNGH
+149 NRKYILYNGH
-159 NHLGKKYKNNIALIT
+159 NHQGKKQKSSITLIT
-174 RINEEDSQNFAL
+174 KINEDDPDNFAL
-186 VFVELNMLQFTNL
+186 VFIELNMLQFTNI

-204 VGNSTHAYILDEKN
+204 VGNSTHAYILDENN

-229 ASDISMMR
+229 ASDISMLK
-237 EKYIEKFD
+237 EKHIEKFD
-245 YGVFNIDSKKLEKPV
+245 YGVFNIDSKALEKPI

-275 LFIQNQEEV
+275 LFVQNQEEV
-284 YELVSVFRKNLY
+284 YELVSTFRKNLY
-296 WILFITITIAV
+296 WILFITIAV
-307 TIALII
+307 AVIIALII

-332 SGRYDVRIN
+332 SGRYDVRIK

-358 ADSLSAKMEELRIAY
+358 ADSLATKMEELRIAY
-373 QDLQDKA
+373 LELQDKA
-380 DLITQKNRDL
+380 ELITQQNRDL

-423 KSIEAARATKGSLML
+423 KSIEAAKATKGSLML
-438 LDDNQEY
+438 LDDTQEY
-445 LEVQRVIL
+445 LEVQRVIM
-453 WDESLNHTV
+453 WDESINRPV
-462 KIDNFKRNVRI
+462 PIENFKKNIKI
-473 KPGEGIAGRVL
+473 KPGEGIAGKVL
-484 LTGELLIIN
+484 VTGEMLIIN
-493 EPDKCPDFKAFDDSE
+493 EPENDPNFKQFDDNE
-508 RFIKNI
+508 RFIQNI
-514 CCIPLKVNNVTFG
+514 CCIPLKVNNITFG

-534 LDGSPFHKNDTELL
+534 IDGSPFEKRDTDLL

-589 EKRARRYNKI
+589 EKRAKRYNKI

-626 KQVARIFKNSLRD
+626 KQVAAIFKNSLR
-639 EIDVAARYGGE
+639 EGIDLAARYGGE

-675 ANHEFTGYKTP
+675 ADHEFTGYKTS

-695 SEFPR
+695 SEFP
-700 SDLSSDGL
+700 SSDTDSLEL

-716 YRSKEGGRNKTTIYE
+716 YQSKEGGRNKTTIYTT
-731 AEMGVVSE
+731 EMGVVSE

>member
-1 MVEQND
+1 MEQD
-7 NFIKKFLTYL
+7 NNKFYQFFSYL
-17 NSIKTKLIVSFLVIT
+17 NSIKTKLIFSFLVIT
-32 LTPLIYISYTMLNN
+32 LTPLIYISYIMLNN

-72 FIAHQ
+72 FVSHQ
-77 LDILK
+77 LEIIK
-82 PLLNNESCKDPRSE
+82 PFTNSVISKNPKSQEYK
-96 EFRKLLEEFDNQHLS
+96 KLIEEFDNQYVS
-111 VERIVVRDQYGQLIN
+111 IEKIIVCEKYGQIIWVSNNTLT
-126 CSTPNSIVI
+126 TPYS
-135 DSYTNISEITDKLI
+135 NITEIQDKLE
-149 NRQYILYNGH
+149 NRKYILYNGH
-159 NHLGKKYKNNIALIT
+159 NHQGKKQKASITLIT
-174 RINEEDSQNFAL
+174 KINEDDPDNYAL
-186 VFVELNMLQFTNL
+186 VFIELNMLQFTNI

-204 VGNSTHAYILDEKN
+204 VGNSTHAYILDENN

-229 ASDISMMR
+229 ASDISMLK

-245 YGVFNIDSKKLEKPV
+245 YGVFNIDSKSLEKPI

-275 LFIQNQEEV
+275 LFVQNQEEV
-284 YELVSVFRKNLY
+284 YELVSSFRKNLY
-296 WILFITITIAV
+296 WILFITISVAV
-307 TIALII
+307 IIALII

-332 SGRYDVRIN
+332 SGRYDVRIK

-358 ADSLSAKMEELRIAY
+358 ADSLATKMEELRIAY
-373 QDLQDKA
+373 LELQDKA
-380 DLITQKNRDL
+380 ELITQQNRDL
-390 DRKVFETTTLYKISH
+390 DRKVFETSTLYKISH

-423 KSIEAARATKGSLML
+423 KSIEAAKATKGSLML
-438 LDDNQEY
+438 LDDSQEF
-445 LEVQRVIL
+445 LEVQRVIM
-453 WDESLNHTV
+453 WDETLNRAV
-462 KIDNFKRNVRI
+462 PIENFKKNIKI
-473 KPGEGIAGRVL
+473 KPGEGIAGKVL
-484 LTGELLIIN
+484 VTGEMLIIN
-493 EPDKCPDFKAFDDSE
+493 QPENDPNFKQFDDNE
-508 RFIKNI
+508 RFIQNI
-514 CCIPLKVNNVTFG
+514 CCIPLKVNNITFG

-534 LDGSPFHKNDTELL
+534 VDGSSFEKRDTDLL

-589 EKRARRYNKI
+589 EKRAKRYNKI

-626 KQVARIFKNSLRD
+626 KQVAAIFKNSLRD
-639 EIDVAARYGGE
+639 GIDIAARYGGE

-675 ANHEFTGYKTP
+675 ANHEFTGYKTS

-695 SEFPR
+695 SEFP
-700 SDLSSDGL
+700 SSDTDSLEL

-716 YRSKEGGRNKTTIYE
+716 YQSKEGGRNKTTIYTT
-731 AEMGVVSE
+731 EMGVVSE

>member
-1 MVEQND
+1 MEQNK
-7 NFIKKFLTYL
+7 NIFNQFFNYL
-17 NSIKTKLIVSFLVIT
+17 NSIKTKLIFSFLIIT

-72 FIAHQ
+72 FVSHQ
-77 LDILK
+77 LEIIK
-82 PLLNNESCKDPRSE
+82 PFTNSE
-96 EFRKLLEEFDNQHLS
+96 ISKNPKSPEYKKLIEAYDNQYLS
-111 VERIVVRDQYGQLIN
+111 IEKIIVTEKYGQIISVSN
-126 CSTPNSIVI
+126 NTPTPPFS
-135 DSYTNISEITDKLI
+135 NITEILEKLEH
-149 NRQYILYNGH
+149 RKYVLYNGH
-159 NHLGKKYKNNIALIT
+159 NHLGKKQKSSVMLIT
-174 RINEEDSQNFAL
+174 KINDTDPDNFAL
-186 VFVELNMLQFTNL
+186 VFVELNMLQFINI

-218 SPAVY
+218 TPAVY

-229 ASDISMMR
+229 ASDISMLK
-237 EKYIEKFD
+237 EKHIEKFD
-245 YGVFNIDSKKLEKPV
+245 YGVFNIDSKKLQKPI
-260 LATYLPVV
+260 LATYLPVI
-268 AQNGWKI
+268 AQNGWKV

-284 YELVSVFRKNLY
+284 YELVSNFRKNLY
-296 WILFITITIAV
+296 WILFITISVAV
-307 TIALII
+307 FIALII

-332 SGRYDVRIN
+332 SGRYDVRIK

-358 ADSLSAKMEELRIAY
+358 ADSLATKMEELRIAY
-373 QDLQDKA
+373 LELQDKA
-380 DLITQKNRDL
+380 ELISQKNRDL
-390 DRKVFETTTLYKISH
+390 DRKVFETSTLYKISH

-423 KSIEAARATKGSLML
+423 KSIEAAKATKGSLML
-438 LDDNQEY
+438 LDDSQEF
-445 LEVQRVIL
+445 LEVQRVIM
-453 WDESLNHTV
+453 WDESINRPV
-462 KIDNFKRNVRI
+462 PIENFKKNIKI
-473 KPGEGIAGRVL
+473 KPGEGIAGKVL
-484 LTGELLIIN
+484 VTGDMLIIN
-493 EPDKCPDFKAFDDSE
+493 EPENDPNFKQFDDNE
-508 RFIKNI
+508 RFIQNI
-514 CCIPLKVNNVTFG
+514 CCIPLKVNNITFG

-534 LDGSPFHKNDTELL
+534 IDGSPFEKRDTDLL

-578 VRHFKN
+578 VRHFRN
-584 KLASE
+584 RLASE
-589 EKRARRYNKI
+589 EKRAKRYNKI

-626 KQVARIFKNSLRD
+626 KQVAAIFKSSLR
-639 EIDVAARYGGE
+639 EGIDIAARYGGE

-675 ANHEFTGYKTP
+675 ADHEFTGYKTS

-695 SEFPR
+695 SEFPT
-700 SDLSSDGL
+700 SDSNTDEL

-716 YRSKEGGRNKTTIYE
+716 YRSKEGGRNKTTIYT

>member
-1 MVEQND
+1 MEQD
-7 NFIKKFLTYL
+7 NNKFYQFFTYL
-17 NSIKTKLIVSFLVIT
+17 NSIKTKLIFSFLVIT
-32 LTPLIYISYTMLNN
+32 LTPLIYISYIMLNN

-72 FIAHQ
+72 FVSHQ
-77 LDILK
+77 LEIIK
-82 PLLNNESCKDPRSE
+82 PFTNSVISKNPKSQEYK
-96 EFRKLLEEFDNQHLS
+96 KLIEEFDNQYVS
-111 VERIVVRDQYGQLIN
+111 IEKIIVCEKYGQIIWVSNNTLT
-126 CSTPNSIVI
+126 TPYS
-135 DSYTNISEITDKLI
+135 NITEIQDKLE
-149 NRQYILYNGH
+149 NRKYILYNGH
-159 NHLGKKYKNNIALIT
+159 NHQGKKQKASITLIT
-174 RINEEDSQNFAL
+174 KINENDPDNYAL
-186 VFVELNMLQFTNL
+186 VFIELNMLQFTNI

-204 VGNSTHAYILDEKN
+204 VGNSTHAYILDENN

-229 ASDISMMR
+229 ASDISMLK

-245 YGVFNIDSKKLEKPV
+245 YGVFNIDSKSLEKPI

-275 LFIQNQEEV
+275 LFVQNQEEV
-284 YELVSVFRKNLY
+284 YELVSSFRKNLY
-296 WILFITITIAV
+296 WILFITISVAV
-307 TIALII
+307 IIALII

-332 SGRYDVRIN
+332 SGRYDVRIK

-358 ADSLSAKMEELRIAY
+358 ADSLATKMEELRIAY
-373 QDLQDKA
+373 LELQDKA
-380 DLITQKNRDL
+380 ELITQQNRDL

-423 KSIEAARATKGSLML
+423 KSIEAAKATKGSLML
-438 LDDNQEY
+438 LDDSQEY
-445 LEVQRVIL
+445 LEVQRVIM
-453 WDESLNHTV
+453 WDETLNRAV
-462 KIDNFKRNVRI
+462 PIENFKKNIKI
-473 KPGEGIAGRVL
+473 KPGEGIAGKVL
-484 LTGELLIIN
+484 VTGEMLIIN
-493 EPDKCPDFKAFDDSE
+493 QPENDPNFKQFDDNE
-508 RFIKNI
+508 RFIQNI
-514 CCIPLKVNNVTFG
+514 CCIPIKVNNITFG

-534 LDGSPFHKNDTELL
+534 VDGSSFEKRDTDLL

-589 EKRARRYNKI
+589 EKRAKRYNKI

-626 KQVARIFKNSLRD
+626 KQVASIFKNSLRD
-639 EIDVAARYGGE
+639 GIDIAARYGGE

-675 ANHEFTGYKTP
+675 ANHEFTGYKTS

-695 SEFPR
+695 SEFP
-700 SDLSSDGL
+700 SSDTDSLEL

-716 YRSKEGGRNKTTIYE
+716 YQSKEGGRNKTTIYTT
-731 AEMGVVSE
+731 EMGVVSE

>member
-1 MVEQND
+1 MEQD
-7 NFIKKFLTYL
+7 NNKFYQFFTYL
-17 NSIKTKLIVSFLVIT
+17 NSIKTKLIFSFLVIT
-32 LTPLIYISYTMLNN
+32 LTPLIYISYIMLNN

-72 FIAHQ
+72 FVSHQ
-77 LDILK
+77 LEIIK
-82 PLLNNESCKDPRSE
+82 PFTNSIISKNPKSQEYK
-96 EFRKLLEEFDNQHLS
+96 KLIEEFDNQYVS
-111 VERIVVRDQYGQLIN
+111 IEKIIVCEKYGQIIWVSNNTLT
-126 CSTPNSIVI
+126 TPYS
-135 DSYTNISEITDKLI
+135 NITEIRDKLE
-149 NRQYILYNGH
+149 NRKYILYNGH
-159 NHLGKKYKNNIALIT
+159 NHQGKKQKASITLIT
-174 RINEEDSQNFAL
+174 KINEDDPDNYAL
-186 VFVELNMLQFTNL
+186 VFIELNMLQFTNI

-204 VGNSTHAYILDEKN
+204 VGNSTHAYILDENN

-229 ASDISMMR
+229 ASDISMLK

-245 YGVFNIDSKKLEKPV
+245 YGVFNIDSKSLEKPI

-275 LFIQNQEEV
+275 LFVQNQEEV
-284 YELVSVFRKNLY
+284 YELVSSFQKNLY
-296 WILFITITIAV
+296 WILFITISVAV
-307 TIALII
+307 IIALII

-332 SGRYDVRIN
+332 SGRYDVRIK

-358 ADSLSAKMEELRIAY
+358 ADSLATKMEELRIAY
-373 QDLQDKA
+373 LELQDKA
-380 DLITQKNRDL
+380 ELITQQNRDL

-423 KSIEAARATKGSLML
+423 KSIEAAKATKGSLML
-438 LDDNQEY
+438 LDDAQEF
-445 LEVQRVIL
+445 LEVQRVIM
-453 WDESLNHTV
+453 WDETLNRAV
-462 KIDNFKRNVRI
+462 PIENFKKNIKI
-473 KPGEGIAGRVL
+473 KPGEGIAGKVL
-484 LTGELLIIN
+484 VTGEMLIIN
-493 EPDKCPDFKAFDDSE
+493 QPENDPNFKQFDDHE
-508 RFIKNI
+508 RFIQNI
-514 CCIPLKVNNVTFG
+514 CCIPLKVNNITFG

-534 LDGSPFHKNDTELL
+534 VDGSSFEKRDTDLL

-589 EKRARRYNKI
+589 EKRAKRYNKI

-626 KQVARIFKNSLRD
+626 KQVATIFKNSLRD
-639 EIDVAARYGGE
+639 GIDLAARYGGE

-675 ANHEFTGYKTP
+675 ANHEFTGYKTS

-695 SEFPR
+695 SEFP
-700 SDLSSDGL
+700 SSDTDSLEL

-716 YRSKEGGRNKTTIYE
+716 YQSKEGGRNKTTIYTT
-731 AEMGVVSE
+731 EMGVVSE